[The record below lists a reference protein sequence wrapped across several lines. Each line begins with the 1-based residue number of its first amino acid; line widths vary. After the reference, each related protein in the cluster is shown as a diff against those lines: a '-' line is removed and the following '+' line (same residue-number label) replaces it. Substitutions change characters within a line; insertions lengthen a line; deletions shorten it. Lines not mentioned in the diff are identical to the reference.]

1 MVDSISNHLIYREQG
16 HNRIGYGLGKDLVE
30 KKKKDKIEE
39 VELSKKFRVQGLK
52 LKNENIEKRRQR
64 KDGEKVCLRDWMREW
79 YYV

>member
-1 MVDSISNHLIYREQG
+1 MVDSISNHLIYGEQG

-30 KKKKDKIEE
+30 KNNGKTEE

-64 KDGEKVCLRDWMREW
+64 KDGEKVC
-79 YYV
+79 